1 MTKATTIEALSDR
14 LSAMARGPRRCFV
27 ALAGPPGAGK
37 SHVAEDLLSRLAK
50 TVPGA
55 AAILPMDGYHYD
67 DLLLEARGD
76 LPRKGA
82 PHTFDVDG
90 FHAMLTRLAAD
101 DGRDV
106 VVPVFDRSLEIAR
119 AGARAI
125 ESRTRLIL
133 VEGNYLLLHRSGWD
147 QLAPLFDLTVMIDV
161 SEPVL
166 RNRLESRWAHL
177 PPAERTRKL
186 EGNDLPNMRE
196 VLSSSRSANLT
207 LLNG

>member
-1 MTKATTIEALSDR
+1 MTETTTIEALSNR
-14 LSAMARGPRRCFV
+14 LLAMARGPRRCFV

-50 TVPGA
+50 SAPSA

-76 LPRKGA
+76 RPRKGA

-90 FHAMLTRLAAD
+90 FHAMLTRLAVD
-101 DGRDV
+101 DGHNV

-119 AGARAI
+119 AGARVI
-125 ESRTRLIL
+125 EARTRLIL
-133 VEGNYLLLHRSGWD
+133 VEGNYLLLDRPGWD

-161 SEPVL
+161 PEPVL
-166 RNRLESRWAHL
+166 RNRLKDRWADL
-177 PPAERTRKL
+177 PPADRSDKL
-186 EGNDLPNMRE
+186 EDNDLPNMRE
-196 VLSSSRSANLT
+196 VMTSSRPADLK
-207 LLNG
+207 LING

>member
-14 LSAMARGPRRCFV
+14 LSEMARGPRRCFV

-76 LPRKGA
+76 RPRKGA

-90 FHAMLTRLAAD
+90 FHAMLTRLAAN

-119 AGARAI
+119 AGARVI
-125 ESRTRLIL
+125 EARTRLIL
-133 VEGNYLLLHRSGWD
+133 VEGNYLLLDHPGWD

-161 SEPVL
+161 PEPVL

-196 VLSSSRSANLT
+196 VLSSSRSADLT